1 MTLRDWNR
9 SARVDSTRPSYTPE
23 DKAKLKAKQKQLC
36 RFSSRS
42 SFAPYNVAISRF
54 AILFIGF
61 ALEWNRCQPPP
72 HAIVVVPSRL
82 IKPDRGSPS
91 IVFRVALRVRRGECQ
106 TRCFQSRASQQAE
119 KCCKLIAACHEYQA
133 RGRN

>member
-72 HAIVVVPSRL
+72 HAIVVVPADSS
-82 IKPDRGSPS
+82 SPIEDHRAS
-91 IVFRVALRVRRGECQ
+91 FFGLRYESVEANVRRDVSSPE
-106 TRCFQSRASQQAE
+106 RHN
-119 KCCKLIAACHEYQA
+119 KPKNAA
-133 RGRN
+133 N